1 MNFKKI
7 REVSVRGW
15 ILYISILVIIT
26 IISTVFKIAM
36 DNKINFVQILVLLG
50 LSCVPLVIM
59 WSIWNT
65 SLPDNHAENSLFNS
79 DYFRAVEESDQFI
92 SCRFTSKLGDI
103 QAIILVD
110 LAADNLIFHNCAIST
125 RIIPKKRLELASCDV
140 KNLKG
145 IQVFRDQ
152 YGSYLEI
159 IADAFK
165 VEIPTDSE
173 KYEML
178 LQYLKARLPMRERV
192 FAMQNPLMPATF
204 IASTLIGVGL
214 GVFLTPLGSSDQRLG
229 LSVIICAI
237 IMALLNYA
245 AIKTIERVF
254 QYDMTFITGSVVLC
268 LTPGIQLAIVAMY
281 LFGLKLE
288 MMALI
293 ILVSL
298 LIGLIQ
304 GILKKPLF

>member
-15 ILYISILVIIT
+15 ILYISILVIIS

-50 LSCVPLVIM
+50 LLCVPLVIM

-65 SLPDNHAENSLFNS
+65 PLPDNHAENSLFNS
-79 DYFRAVEESDQFI
+79 DFFRAVEESDQFI
-92 SCRFTSKLGDI
+92 ACRFTSKLGDI

-110 LAADNLIFHNCAIST
+110 LATDNLSFHNCAVST
-125 RIIPKKRLELASCDV
+125 RFIPKRLELVSCDV
-140 KNLKG
+140 QNLKG

-152 YGSYLEI
+152 NGSYLTI
-159 IADAFK
+159 VADAFK
-165 VEIPTDSE
+165 VEIPNDSE

-178 LQYLKARLPMRERV
+178 LQYLKARLPMSERV
-192 FAMQNPLMPATF
+192 FAMQNPLMPYTF
-204 IASTLIGVGL
+204 IASTLVGVGL

-229 LSVIICAI
+229 LTVILCAI

-268 LTPGIQLAIVAMY
+268 LTPGIQMGFVAMY

-288 MMALI
+288 IMASI
-293 ILVSL
+293 ILASL